1 MFGVLTAPA
10 GKRRSTGRA
19 GSTSAERRRLSVAA
33 RADDAFLFRGDRVGH
48 GGSVEVRVDPF
59 IARRRA
65 EPVADNE
72 EDVAVYED
80 VVERHVLRQHR
91 PRALTD
97 GAARLKADLLLL
109 RVPFLTRYVRKVLEI
124 K

>member
-1 MFGVLTAPA
+1 V
-10 GKRRSTGRA
+10 
-19 GSTSAERRRLSVAA
+19 
-33 RADDAFLFRGDRVGH
+33 ADD
-48 GGSVEVRVDPF
+48 
-59 IARRRA
+59 
-65 EPVADNE
+65 E
-72 EDVAVYED
+72 EDVAVHED